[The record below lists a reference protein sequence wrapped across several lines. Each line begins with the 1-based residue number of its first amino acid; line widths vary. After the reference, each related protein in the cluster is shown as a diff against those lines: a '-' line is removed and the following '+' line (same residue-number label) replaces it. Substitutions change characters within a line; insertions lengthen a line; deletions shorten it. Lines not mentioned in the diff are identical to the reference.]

1 MISLQKY
8 DQFTNRSS
16 ELDSGMKKTNH
27 LTMLV
32 KIKRVEKLE
41 EYSLKKS

>member
-32 KIKRVEKLE
+32 KIKCVGKLE
-41 EYSLKKS
+41 EYSLKNS